1 VLDDP
6 KNLGR
11 SNYILESI
19 MFQGCLEF
27 QWHHEIPRDIVF
39 KGILASCAD
48 LNVLVSAN
56 LVIIAIVHG
65 MPWNVDE
72 RLLWSIMGL
81 KLIFGYFGQLN
92 HLMAHEN
99 ENRRPVKVRA
109 LQHGGVM
116 LNQVK
121 HNGHHRTY
129 VDNFCL
135 LGHMDWAVNA
145 IDRYLPDCGGRKNL
159 VWFAI

>member
-1 VLDDP
+1 M
-6 KNLGR
+6 
-11 SNYILESI
+11 LESI

-27 QWHHEIPRDIVF
+27 QWHHEIPRDIVV

-65 MPWNVDE
+65 MPWNVD
-72 RLLWSIMGL
+72 WSIMGL

-99 ENRRPVKVRA
+99 ENRRPVTVRA

-129 VDNFCL
+129 VP
-135 LGHMDWAVNA
+135 LGSHG
-145 IDRYLPDCGGRKNL
+145 LGR
-159 VWFAI
+159 